1 MNSKASRIHSK
12 IVDLEHLVHAC
23 NGWRVKGEKIVFTNG
38 CFDVLH
44 RGHIELLLQAAE
56 EGQKLVVGLN
66 TDASVSRLKGAGRPI
81 NKEADRALVLAAQ
94 TFVDAVCLFDAATP
108 IGLIEALQPE
118 VLVKG
123 GDYTEATVIGADI
136 VRQQGGRI
144 VIVPLEPGY
153 SSTDTIER
161 MK

>member
-12 IVDLEHLVHAC
+12 VVDLTDLARAC

-56 EGQKLVVGLN
+56 EGHRLVIGLN

-81 NKEADRALVLAAQ
+81 NQEADRALLLAAQ
-94 TFVDAVCLFDAATP
+94 AFVDAVCLFDADTP
-108 IGLIEALQPE
+108 INLIAALQPD

-123 GDYTEATVIGADI
+123 GDYTEATVIGADS
-136 VRQQGGRI
+136 VKHHGGRV
-144 VIVPLEPGY
+144 VIIPLSQGY
-153 SSTDTIER
+153 SSTGTIEK